1 MARSIRQS
9 QHWLE
14 RAKAR
19 IPTQTQTLSKGPT
32 QFVQGVCPVFIQR
45 GKGSHIWDVDG
56 NEYIDYMLALGPIT
70 LGWAYPATDDA
81 VRRQLEQGITFS
93 LPHPLEVELA
103 ELLGKTVPCAEMVR
117 YAKNGSDA
125 TAACVRIARAYTKRD
140 LIAVCGYHG
149 AQDWYLATTERDHGV
164 PALMKEL
171 VRKFDYNK
179 IETLEKI
186 FADNPSK
193 VAAVIMEAIGVE
205 EPRDNFLQRV
215 RELCTKH
222 GALLIFDEI
231 VTGFRVALG
240 GAQQHYN
247 VIPDLAA
254 FGKGAANGMP
264 LSIVAGKK
272 EIMRTCEDVFFSMT
286 YGGETL
292 SLAAA
297 IATIN
302 EMRAKPV
309 IEHLWRLG
317 AQLKDGFNALAT
329 KYGIPADCKGLPP
342 HAAFTFKDKD
352 GKDDLLLKSLFV
364 QEVSLRGILVSGG
377 YFINYSHTDHDIAAT
392 LAAFEEAFILMRK
405 ALDEGD
411 LRKYLKGT
419 PVQPVFRKP

>member
-1 MARSIRQS
+1 MDRSIQQS
-9 QHWLE
+9 QRWLE
-14 RAKAR
+14 RAKQR

-32 QFVQGVCPVFIQR
+32 QFVQGVCPVFVQR
-45 GKGSHIWDVDG
+45 GKGSHVWDVDG
-56 NEYIDYMLALGPIT
+56 NEFIDYMLALGPIT
-70 LGWAYPATDDA
+70 LGWNYPATDEA
-81 VRRQLEQGITFS
+81 VRQQLEQGITFS

-103 ELLGKTVPCAEMVR
+103 ELLAKIIPCAEMVR

-149 AQDWYLATTERDHGV
+149 AQDWYIATTERDAGV

-171 VRKFDYNK
+171 VRKFEYNK
-179 IETLEKI
+179 IETLENI
-186 FADNPSK
+186 FAENPGK

-205 EPRDNFLQRV
+205 EPRDNFLQKV

-231 VTGFRVALG
+231 VTGFRLALG
-240 GAQQHYN
+240 GAQEYFK

-254 FGKGAANGMP
+254 FGKGCANGLP
-264 LSIVAGKK
+264 LSIVAGKRD
-272 EIMRTCEDVFFSMT
+272 IMQACEDVFFSMT

-302 EMRAKPV
+302 EMRSKPV
-309 IEHLWRLG
+309 IQHLWTLG
-317 AQLKDGFNALAT
+317 SRLKDGFNALGK
-329 KYGIPADCKGLPP
+329 KYRLPVECKGLPP
-342 HAAFTFKDKD
+342 HAAFVFNDKD
-352 GKDDLLLKSLFV
+352 GKDDLLLKSLFI

-377 YFINYSHTDHDIAAT
+377 YFICYSHTDEDITRT
-392 LAAFEEAFILMRK
+392 LAAFEEAFKVMRQ
-405 ALDEGD
+405 ALDEGN
-411 LRKYLKGT
+411 LKKYLKGK
-419 PVQPVFRKP
+419 PVQPVFRRL